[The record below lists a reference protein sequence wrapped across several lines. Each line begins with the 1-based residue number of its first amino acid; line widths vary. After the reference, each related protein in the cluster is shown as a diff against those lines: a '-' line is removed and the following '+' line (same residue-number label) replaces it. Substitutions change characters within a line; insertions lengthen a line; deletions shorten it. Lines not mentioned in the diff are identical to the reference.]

1 VERPSETWD
10 EAIRRLRAHH
20 LPTLDPETRRVV
32 VLRALGRS
40 QAEIAKDRS
49 KSVSGVRRDLERVE
63 DAVCLPLGVRRDGW
77 MMGLWVG
84 MHLGCCLAPRAVA
97 AFDIGVS

>member
-1 VERPSETWD
+1 M
-10 EAIRRLRAHH
+10 IRRLRAHH

-84 MHLGCCLAPRAVA
+84 MHLGCCLARER
-97 AFDIGVS
+97 